1 MYKGNGSM
9 TFWSQFNRDRLLI
22 DASLWS
28 ADFTRFAE
36 EIERVDPYVDLYHI
50 DVSDGHFVPGL
61 IFFPDLVAAL
71 RQLTKRPFH
80 VHIMSH
86 HPMLFINDF
95 AQAGADLITIHA
107 EIGPQAPAAIDA
119 IHKAGK
125 AAGLSMGLD
134 INPESIGPYLHMI
147 DLVLMMSTPMGIKG
161 IEPSPYAQ
169 SRLRCMRVLIE
180 KAGYYEQVWVEA
192 DGGLRKHTVPQI
204 YAAGAQLISPGSLIF
219 GSPDLAET
227 TRWLHQFNSKAE
239 A

>member
-1 MYKGNGSM
+1 M
-9 TFWSQFNRDRLLI
+9 TFWSQFDRDRLLV

-36 EIERVDPYVDLYHI
+36 EVERVDPYVDLYHI

-71 RQLTKRPFH
+71 RRLTKRPFH
-80 VHIMSH
+80 VHIMSYQ
-86 HPMLFINDF
+86 PMLFINDF

-107 EIGPQAPAAIDA
+107 EIGPQAPAVIDA
-119 IHKAGK
+119 IRKTGK
-125 AAGLSMGLD
+125 AAGLSLGLD
-134 INPESIGPYLHMI
+134 INPESIVPYLHMI
-147 DLVLMMSTPMGIKG
+147 DLVLMMGTPMGIKG

-180 KAGYYEQVWVEA
+180 KAEFSEQVRIEA
-192 DGGLRKHTVPQI
+192 DGGLRRHTVPLL

-219 GSPDLAET
+219 GSPNLAET
-227 TRWLHQFNSKAE
+227 TRWLHQLDSKAK